1 MYGEE
6 VWLKIQELK
15 RLTEELEGKPLISG
29 EDKTELKRC
38 AGELLREY
46 NAYKAENIN
55 FKAVVDNLVEGV
67 YVTDR
72 RDVTQYVN
80 PAYLKHT
87 GTQRE
92 KVLGRTVQEIVD
104 EGILYR
110 EPQNGEQRKSTPDVL
125 KSRDGHV
132 IRGYVT
138 SIPAFDE
145 GGDLRRVIV
154 SVFDTQKLKIREDT
168 SLHRHGGEEPIEI
181 WEDFGKEGDNPM
193 IGSDPSMRKIK
204 RTILRAAPTD
214 VTILITGES
223 GVGKEAVADKIYQ
236 FSKRGD
242 GPYVKVNCA
251 AIPTNLLESELFGYE
266 KGAFTGANPAGK
278 AGLFELA
285 DHGTILLDEIGDLS
299 PELQIKLLRV
309 LQQKELM
316 RIGATRPTRLDVRII
331 AATNADLKK
340 KILEGKFR
348 EDLYYRLSVVL
359 VDVPPLRERK
369 QDIGRLTGYYFE
381 KYCLKHGRKL
391 RLTDE
396 ARMLFQSYEWPGN
409 VRELQNVIENAVICS
424 EGEQVEAAGF
434 SERLGFE
441 TPPTAGEPF
450 SLQSALDSYEKGLIE
465 AALAETGGVRRA
477 AAFLNVDPSTI
488 SRKARKFCIRIEHK
502 DK

>member
-6 VWLKIQELK
+6 VWLKIEELK
-15 RLTEELEGKPLISG
+15 KLSEELEGKSFISD
-29 EDKTELKRC
+29 EDKAELRRC

-72 RDVTQYVN
+72 REVTQYVN

-87 GTQRE
+87 GTQME
-92 KVLGRTVQEIVD
+92 KVLGRSVQEIVD
-104 EGILYR
+104 EGILHQD
-110 EPQNGEQRKSTPDVL
+110 PQSGKKRQSVPGVL
-125 KSRDGHV
+125 RSRDGHV

-138 SIPAFDE
+138 GIPAFEED
-145 GGDLRRVIV
+145 GDLRRVIV
-154 SVFDTQKLKIREDT
+154 SVFDTQKLKTGDDSSQR
-168 SLHRHGGEEPIEI
+168 SGPAEPIEI
-181 WEDFGKEGDNPM
+181 WEDFGGEGANPM

-204 RTILRAAPTD
+204 RTILRAAPAD

-251 AIPTNLLESELFGYE
+251 AIPANLLESELFGYE
-266 KGAFTGANPAGK
+266 KGAFTGANPSGK

-285 DHGTILLDEIGDLS
+285 NQGTILLDEIGDL
-299 PELQIKLLRV
+299 PLELQIKLLRV

-316 RIGATRPTRLDVRII
+316 RIGATRPIRLDVRII

-340 KILEGKFR
+340 RILEGKFR
-348 EDLYYRLSVVL
+348 EDLYYRLSVVPIE
-359 VDVPPLRERK
+359 VPPLRERK
-369 QDIGRLTGYYFE
+369 QDIGRLVEYYFE
-381 KYCLKHGRKL
+381 KYCLKHGRGL

-396 ARMLFQSYEWPGN
+396 ARMLLQIYDWPGN
-409 VRELQNVIENAVICS
+409 VRELQNVIENAIICS
-424 EGEQVEAAGF
+424 EGDRVEGENF
-434 SERLGFE
+434 MERLGFGAI
-441 TPPTAGEPF
+441 PKADRSF
-450 SLQSALDSYEKGLIE
+450 SLQCALDNYEKGLIE

-488 SRKARKFCIRIEHK
+488 SRKARKFGIPVEHNTK
-502 DK
+502 